1 MIIMCIVK
9 HDSDRRM
16 RYDCGGKIYSIIM
29 CNYFNVLFYLL
40 PISAAFCY
48 VVAALI
54 RERCLS
60 KSLFYEYNV

>member
-48 VVAALI
+48 VVAM
-54 RERCLS
+54 
-60 KSLFYEYNV
+60 